1 MDKREGEEERHSRRD
16 RNHVQGPLPPEISE
30 GANEKEKGGG
40 DVMQVGDEE
49 ERVDRDGGYEEEGTL
64 DAEGGFRI
72 GQRRPGLASH
82 ASQLLIPD

>member
-40 DVMQVGDEE
+40 DVM
-49 ERVDRDGGYEEEGTL
+49 
-64 DAEGGFRI
+64 
-72 GQRRPGLASH
+72 
-82 ASQLLIPD
+82 